1 MDFCLL
7 LKICA
12 KILVK
17 TLVKTETETDVL
29 KTSSKQVSQKTTGD
43 FIGNKTAD
51 RSTKFWKTPQE
62 DNSKIVTNKDDREI
76 AKERYIS
83 FKKRQKTIDD
93 LRLI

>member
-17 TLVKTETETDVL
+17 TLVKTETETDAL

-43 FIGNKTAD
+43 LLVIKLLIEV
-51 RSTKFWKTPQE
+51 R
-62 DNSKIVTNKDDREI
+62 NSEKLH
-76 AKERYIS
+76 
-83 FKKRQKTIDD
+83 KRITQK
-93 LRLI
+93 